1 MKLTI
6 FVSLFLLLLIFEF
19 FLRNITKIGKKKFKW
34 LIDYKDEN
42 PKFEEDRINL
52 FIRKSFDKELG
63 WIRKANTS
71 GKEENNGKTSF
82 FKIDKKGS
90 RFNPNNNNKY
100 KKNIITLGDSFTFCR
115 QVNNNQTWQAFLAKS
130 KKLNVSNYGVG
141 NYGAD
146 QALILSKRIIKNK
159 KFNISIL
166 GVVPETIL
174 RINSCWKHYYEY
186 GNIFGFKPRFIIK
199 DNKLNLIKN
208 EINSVDKFKNYKKYL
223 NKIQKNDYF
232 YKNVFK
238 KEIIKKPYVI
248 SYLKSLRNIELLFYI
263 FFKKEI
269 KTLQKFVLRKNHL
282 MSIKF
287 YKEKKSVNLLYKI
300 ICEFFDN
307 SIKNNTFPF
316 FIILPQIYDVEFYV
330 KNKKSYYENL
340 IFKFID
346 KNNIID
352 LTPKFAS
359 SKNFNKYYINDNY
372 GGHLS
377 PLGNMLVAKEIE
389 KKINTLF

>member
-42 PKFEEDRINL
+42 PKFEEERINL

-100 KKNIITLGDSFTFCR
+100 KKNIITFGDSFTFCR

-146 QALILSKRIIKNK
+146 QALILSKRIIK
-159 KFNISIL
+159 I
-166 GVVPETIL
+166 
-174 RINSCWKHYYEY
+174 C
-186 GNIFGFKPRFIIK
+186 IK
-199 DNKLNLIKN
+199 
-208 EINSVDKFKNYKKYL
+208 VRAF
-223 NKIQKNDYF
+223 
-232 YKNVFK
+232 
-238 KEIIKKPYVI
+238 
-248 SYLKSLRNIELLFYI
+248 LF
-263 FFKKEI
+263 
-269 KTLQKFVLRKNHL
+269 L
-282 MSIKF
+282 
-287 YKEKKSVNLLYKI
+287 
-300 ICEFFDN
+300 
-307 SIKNNTFPF
+307 
-316 FIILPQIYDVEFYV
+316 
-330 KNKKSYYENL
+330 
-340 IFKFID
+340 
-346 KNNIID
+346 
-352 LTPKFAS
+352 
-359 SKNFNKYYINDNY
+359 
-372 GGHLS
+372 
-377 PLGNMLVAKEIE
+377 
-389 KKINTLF
+389 